1 MGRSNLTRRL
11 CLGMALWCGPQVL
24 LGFPGSRD
32 VDPAMEVGTSPWE
45 TSLDAAPVAFRFQ
58 LLGARNHGNTNF
70 RNHASILAETHP
82 QAEFFFK
89 EIIIETELE
98 LVLPFCPSFIPVFV
112 SGPWKRMM
120 TCQAT
125 FVSVVPHPR
134 KEQLHGGVFGPEGG
148 VISPAAYFLGIIL
161 LVRG

>member
-1 MGRSNLTRRL
+1 MGNVFGRSTSGIPISAAWREEPWQHQFQKPCFN
-11 CLGMALWCGPQVL
+11 
-24 LGFPGSRD
+24 FSRN
-32 VDPAMEVGTSPWE
+32 PSP
-45 TSLDAAPVAFRFQ
+45 SGV
-58 LLGARNHGNTNF
+58 
-70 RNHASILAETHP
+70 
-82 QAEFFFK
+82 FFK
-89 EIIIETELE
+89 EIIIEIELE